1 MRVASNSEIC
11 LPFPSCVLGLKAC
24 ATMPGWHTNTYVFSQ
39 GYCSASSPT
48 FFKCLRFTTRMDF
61 VATFMITCIR
71 YMFLGSLQLLRF
83 IPIHIMIYTENQ
95 LRHSATWTE
104 QPLDCST
111 SHWYRVIVARVGYQ
125 LGSHTNKSTFHIHRE
140 TLEHFPSTPVF
151 LVLLYNFILFFGTF
165 LQRKRQ

>member
-1 MRVASNSEIC
+1 MRLALNSEIC
-11 LPFPSCVLGLKAC
+11 LTFPSGVLGLKAC
-24 ATMPGWHTNTYVFSQ
+24 ATTPGWHTNSYVFSQ

-48 FFKCLRFTTRMDF
+48 FFKCLRSTSSMDF
-61 VATFMITCIR
+61 VATFMISCIR
-71 YMFLGSLQLLRF
+71 YMFLGPLQLLRF

-151 LVLLYNFILFFGTF
+151 LG
-165 LQRKRQ
+165 